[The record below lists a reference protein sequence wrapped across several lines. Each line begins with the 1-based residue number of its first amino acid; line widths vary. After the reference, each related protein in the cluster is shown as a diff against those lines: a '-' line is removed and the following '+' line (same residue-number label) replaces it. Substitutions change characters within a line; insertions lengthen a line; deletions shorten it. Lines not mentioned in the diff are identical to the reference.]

1 MERRNIPHFLIKNPM
16 NKTKLTGK
24 VFGDEVTVEVL
35 SDVCYRITGL
45 EQFTY
50 DYVGNDYS
58 DEFISKSYNK
68 GRTVIMLY
76 KDFVA
81 YISFSEQE
89 IGGRNSSIQSVSTAF
104 NMFYSNK
111 YLNKKLYYYFLN
123 TTSHAETDYQILI
136 YRLMNTIGFEF
147 LNAHPAL
154 IHRINAFNSIEDII
168 FNRRVNAGRKRSNK
182 STFITKGN
190 SGEIE
195 IYGKTYGA
203 NKYETSL
210 ICYALANLW
219 QPGQNIK
226 LYEVLEGDMKELPT
240 PSLRVIEKMG
250 VIDVIPTD
258 MTLEKTIYD
267 RENSLRSPRYT
278 LNLFNKLGNKHCA
291 LCNCQIPE
299 LIQGAHIWPVSAIK
313 RAPALSLEQRLEYAL
328 DGENGLWLCDNHHKM
343 FDEGMI
349 TFDTN
354 GSLLF
359 RNDIEHRHMKFIE
372 DITKYDVLPS
382 EFLTDRFLWYL
393 EQRMSC

>member
-58 DEFISKSYNK
+58 DESISKSYNK

-168 FNRRVNAGRKRSNK
+168 FNRRVNAGRNRSNT

-226 LYEVLEGDMKELPT
+226 LYEVLEGDMKELPA

-313 RAPALSLEQRLEYAL
+313 RAPALSLEQKTAYGYVTIIIKCL
-328 DGENGLWLCDNHHKM
+328 
-343 FDEGMI
+343 
-349 TFDTN
+349 
-354 GSLLF
+354 
-359 RNDIEHRHMKFIE
+359 MKE
-372 DITKYDVLPS
+372 
-382 EFLTDRFLWYL
+382 
-393 EQRMSC
+393 